1 MDTTATDVREASP
14 SGIEYPNLLDRFQS
28 TFIDTI
34 FIVILMFASASILE
48 RYEDPPD
55 WIRIVLFFAI
65 WGVYEPLCTSLGF
78 TIGNYIKGIR
88 VRRADNL
95 AKKINIIQA
104 FFRYLIKISL
114 GWVSFITIHFND
126 ERRAIHDLAVG
137 SIMVKK

>member
-1 MDTTATDVREASP
+1 MDTSSNEGQAT
-14 SGIEYPNLLDRFQS
+14 GIKYPNLLDRFQS

-34 FIVILMFASASILE
+34 FIVILMFASASLLE

-65 WGVYEPLCTSLGF
+65 WAVYEPVCTTLGF

-88 VRRADNL
+88 VRRVNNPSQ
-95 AKKINIIQA
+95 KINIIQA

-114 GWVSFITIHFND
+114 GWVSFITIHFNE

-137 SIMVKK
+137 SIMIKK